1 MKKRQLLSMLSE
13 TQLKEFQTAI
23 SWDIEMINKKI
34 AHTNGWHLENVTNT
48 SAIWP
53 EESRAW
59 TWCQTYMQKDR
70 NGILWEFMAKIDQN
84 GF

>member
-34 AHTNGWHLENVTNT
+34 AHTNG
-48 SAIWP
+48 
-53 EESRAW
+53 
-59 TWCQTYMQKDR
+59 
-70 NGILWEFMAKIDQN
+70 
-84 GF
+84 